1 VTSWTSSGYRSE
13 LQSGR
18 AGKIGREVCA
28 NRWYERFKTVSLPK
42 SAKMLRTS
50 HCSGNCR
57 RMQPRM
63 EQCVHESW
71 TTNGMEKLETRR
83 QPQRFPR
90 STLGSKAS
98 GMVGPLWQCMPE
110 AGKPGRTPDVSL
122 ARSLV
127 A

>member
-1 VTSWTSSGYRSE
+1 
-13 LQSGR
+13 
-18 AGKIGREVCA
+18 
-28 NRWYERFKTVSLPK
+28 
-42 SAKMLRTS
+42 
-50 HCSGNCR
+50 
-57 RMQPRM
+57 M

-90 STLGSKAS
+90 STLGGKAG
-98 GMVGPLWQCMPE
+98 GMVRPLWQCMPE
-110 AGKPGRTPDVSL
+110 AGKPGRASDVSL